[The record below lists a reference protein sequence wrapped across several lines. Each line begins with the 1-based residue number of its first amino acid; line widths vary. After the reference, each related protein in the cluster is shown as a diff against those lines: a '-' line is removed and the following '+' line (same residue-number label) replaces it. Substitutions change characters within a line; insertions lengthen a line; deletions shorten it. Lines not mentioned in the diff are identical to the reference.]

1 MQPKNERAL
10 VVIAL
15 MVVALAAAF
24 VDERWLRA
32 ALVVLPALFIAQ
44 RALLPA
50 ATDVVAATD
59 EGGPP
64 GGEDRREDMTVRR
77 HIQQLLELIR
87 DLYVTCNMV
96 AVGQLSAAEAK
107 SKAREVED
115 KLSVMMQ
122 EMLERVDAADAEA
135 EEETP

>member
-44 RALLPA
+44 RALLRA
-50 ATDVVAATD
+50 ATDSVVEAA
-59 EGGPP
+59 GPP
-64 GGEDRREDMTVRR
+64 PGKDRREDVTVRR

-87 DLYVTCNMV
+87 DFYATCHMV
-96 AVGQLSAAEAK
+96 AVGQLSAAKAK
-107 SKAREVED
+107 SKAREVEE

-122 EMLERVDAADAEA
+122 EMLERADAADAEA
-135 EEETP
+135 AEETP